1 MPRLTELAAKKN
13 PRARKPIEEDLKRK
27 TPPAEDEASV
37 PESAVPKSKGLT
49 IKEPTVPVPK
59 LPRPIQGKGKG
70 KMEEPPRP
78 LKRLK
83 RASETLPALPTTVTE
98 TVPEVVPET
107 IPETATR
114 KIARPQF
121 HAALDPRAGEVGF
134 SMVNEYVKWL
144 GQCTS
149 SVASDVWERLLM
161 DNSHSL
167 LSFGMMSSYI
177 VSKF

>member
-1 MPRLTELAAKKN
+1 
-13 PRARKPIEEDLKRK
+13 
-27 TPPAEDEASV
+27 
-37 PESAVPKSKGLT
+37 
-49 IKEPTVPVPK
+49 
-59 LPRPIQGKGKG
+59 
-70 KMEEPPRP
+70 MEEPPRP

-83 RASETLPALPTTVTE
+83 RASETLPALPATVTE
-98 TVPEVVPET
+98 TVPETV
-107 IPETATR
+107 PETATK